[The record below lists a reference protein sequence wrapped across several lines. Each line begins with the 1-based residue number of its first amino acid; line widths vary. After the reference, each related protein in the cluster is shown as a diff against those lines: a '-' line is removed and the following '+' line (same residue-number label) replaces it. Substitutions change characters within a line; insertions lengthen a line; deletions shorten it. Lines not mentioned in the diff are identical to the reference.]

1 MLVAPKL
8 AAVDNAPA
16 TSDPN
21 PSVRRR
27 GLWAFWAAAVLAAAG
42 AVAPFLLGADSTRI
56 SGSLIAFGVAAVA
69 FGACSLN
76 YHRGRPLA
84 TLLYIV
90 ASLAI
95 VYGILSALAVP
106 MRIAVLG
113 TCSSQTAPCPLGL
126 ERSITTAES
135 TAIGFAIGIGL
146 VAILTAFF
154 GLRTLFHGHRRQVMP
169 AATPPVRRMAPV
181 ASPSQVE
188 TTPAAAPVDAAPK
201 QEPKPKPPPELPAP
215 AAELELP
222 AHEPDL
228 ELPAAASPTASG
240 PPPAPQHAPKRGREH
255 KASADSPTPPTG
267 EP

>member
-1 MLVAPKL
+1 M
-8 AAVDNAPA
+8 DTAPA

-21 PSVRRR
+21 PSVERR
-27 GLWAFWAAAVLAAAG
+27 GLWAFRAAAVLAAAG
-42 AVAPFLLGADSTRI
+42 AIAPFLLGADSPRI

-113 TCSSQTAPCPLGL
+113 TCSSETAPCPLGL

-135 TAIGFAIGIGL
+135 SAIGFAIGIGL

-154 GLRTLFHGHRRQVMP
+154 GLRTLFHRHRREVMP
-169 AATPPVRRMAPV
+169 AATPPVRHIAPV
-181 ASPSQVE
+181 ATPSQVE

-201 QEPKPKPPPELPAP
+201 QEPKPEPPPELPAP

-222 AHEPDL
+222 AQEPEL
-228 ELPAAASPTASG
+228 ELPAAAPQTMSG
-240 PPPAPQHAPKRGREH
+240 TPPAPQRTPKRRREH
-255 KASADSPTPPTG
+255 NVSADSPTPPTG